1 MSTNEIIAAVA
12 AGTMQPDEAAK
23 RLDRQLAFKVSE
35 KGGVSVYGLNSRYP
49 VTLYRDQWL
58 RLLEWTDDLKSFIAT
73 NEQSLKRL
81 HADIDVPDIKT
92 TFETKNTP
100 PNAASAGV
108 DAEPTEYT
116 LRRSGLTPISF
127 VGILLKQASGLDGWD
142 NPKRQ
147 PTRFYHLAVYH
158 TDSGKYVVQIEYTTN
173 FRSEKGHSE
182 VMILDNATK
191 VAHELIEHD
200 PLDYVAGWP
209 PFPAYEDRQERLL
222 DDLERQYDSLV
233 SKVLDLPE
241 FAERV

>member
-12 AGTMQPDEAAK
+12 AGTMSPDEAAK

-58 RLLEWTDDLKSFIAT
+58 RLLEWTDDLKSFISA
-73 NEQSLKRL
+73 NEQSLKRHHL
-81 HADIDVPDIKT
+81 DIESPDIGAN
-92 TFETKNTP
+92 FETKTSTSSD
-100 PNAASAGV
+100 AV
-108 DAEPTEYT
+108 AEPDDEPAEYT
-116 LRRSGLTPISF
+116 LYRTGMTPVSF
-127 VGILLKQASGLDGWD
+127 IGTLLNEASGLDGWD

-147 PTRFYHLAVYH
+147 PTRFYRLAVYR
-158 TDSGKYVVQIEYTTN
+158 TDSGKFVVHIEYTTN

-182 VMILDNATK
+182 VLVLESAAK
-191 VAHELIEHD
+191 VVHELTEHD

-209 PFPAYEDRQERLL
+209 PLPAYEDRQERLL

-233 SKVLDLPE
+233 SKVLDLSE